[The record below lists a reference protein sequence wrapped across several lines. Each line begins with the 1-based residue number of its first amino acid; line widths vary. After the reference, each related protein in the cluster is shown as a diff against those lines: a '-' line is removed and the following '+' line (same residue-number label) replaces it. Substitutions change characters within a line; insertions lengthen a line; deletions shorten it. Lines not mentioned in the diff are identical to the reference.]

1 MTLIYDS
8 SRAFSRSQGAIL
20 VLGLT
25 CSNSALHRQR
35 TGLDVFGKFG
45 IDTRGTIYYTELS
58 PHIVGRTFQ
67 SSLLSARHSAQI
79 EHPGRSCSLLPSPLS
94 RPNPLGKV
102 QAAICCFG
110 PSPSTVKNELC
121 RKNANSEDKM
131 HCLF

>member
-45 IDTRGTIYYTELS
+45 IATLGTIYYTELFSSHSRGPSS
-58 PHIVGRTFQ
+58 P
-67 SSLLSARHSAQI
+67 LPSALHSAQI

-94 RPNPLGKV
+94 RPNPL
-102 QAAICCFG
+102 
-110 PSPSTVKNELC
+110 
-121 RKNANSEDKM
+121 
-131 HCLF
+131 